1 MNKYKQHKSKIQSTK
16 KSTKKQNKSK
26 TKSVNKHKNHKI
38 KSIRKIKKIVHK
50 PHKQFLPTQ
59 QHKKSSK
66 KLSKQEYKEIL
77 EDLYNRGYDR
87 KFVTFG
93 EILSLIPYPEYNIP
107 IVDKIYEYLINN
119 NIRIIKNM
127 NLLDTSEEIS
137 QEQLLKDTNPEE

>member
-1 MNKYKQHKSKIQSTK
+1 MNKHKQHKSKI
-16 KSTKKQNKSK
+16 KSTKKQNKSRL
-26 TKSVNKHKNHKI
+26 KSINKHRNHNV
-38 KSIRKIKKIVHK
+38 KSSKEIRKIVHK

-87 KFVTFG
+87 KFITFG